1 MLTTILLLVLALVV
15 IVALPVVGFIGYIK
29 SQDRKKAPR
38 PAIGGDPTEPSKT
51 DTCARCGERRIIVN
65 PDDTLCASCY
75 SALRTK
81 KLG

>member
-1 MLTTILLLVLALVV
+1 MLTTILILVLSL
-15 IVALPVVGFIGYIK
+15 IVAAGLLIFASINYIK
-29 SQDRKKAPR
+29 SQNRKKSKL
-38 PAIGGDPTEPSKT
+38 PTMAADSIDPSKIG
-51 DTCARCGERRIIVN
+51 TCTRCGEKRIIVN

>member
-1 MLTTILLLVLALVV
+1 MLTTILILVLSV
-15 IVALPVVGFIGYIK
+15 IVAAGLLAFWCITYIK
-29 SQDRKKAPR
+29 SQDRKKSKLRAMG
-38 PAIGGDPTEPSKT
+38 ADSIDSSKIG
-51 DTCARCGERRIIVN
+51 TCTRCGEKRIIVN